1 MSKDCPNHC
10 LRDERK
16 QSRKRRR
23 HRAGYL
29 CESRS
34 LASQWR
40 ARWVIGSSLLVG
52 VEVSHL
58 IHMLDAKKI
67 KSAHIQTVVTILI
80 PFCLWT
86 LLLLIIPY
94 SAFFDL
100 FLKIALWGIPA
111 YFFPRLADS
120 VNPNGFLLL
129 NRAPQWKW
137 IFLSIIFLVAY
148 SFLSNIGKIEVKSIS
163 VFYFVSAVVISP
175 IVEEVAFRGVVLQ
188 KLKQLMGFML
198 GNAVTAVLFILYH
211 IPLWF
216 TRGQGISV
224 MACLWVMF
232 FSLCMGYFLYK
243 SKSLWTCIIIHAVQN
258 LLFGIL

>member
-1 MSKDCPNHC
+1 M
-10 LRDERK
+10 
-16 QSRKRRR
+16 
-23 HRAGYL
+23 
-29 CESRS
+29 
-34 LASQWR
+34 
-40 ARWVIGSSLLVG
+40 I
-52 VEVSHL
+52 
-58 IHMLDAKKI
+58 DAKRM

-94 SAFFDL
+94 SAL
-100 FLKIALWGIPA
+100 LGLLLKIALWGIPA

-120 VNPNGFLLL
+120 VYPNGFLLL

-137 IFLSIIFLVAY
+137 IFLSAIFLVAY
-148 SFLSNIGKIEVKSIS
+148 SSLTNIGKIEIESIS

-188 KLKQLMGFML
+188 KLNQLMGFMI
-198 GNAVTAVLFILYH
+198 GNAVTAVLFMLYH

-216 TRGQGISV
+216 TRGQGIS
-224 MACLWVMF
+224 MTACLWVLF
-232 FSLCMGYFLYK
+232 FSLCMGYFLYE

-258 LLFGIL
+258 LLLGIL

>member
-1 MSKDCPNHC
+1 M
-10 LRDERK
+10 
-16 QSRKRRR
+16 
-23 HRAGYL
+23 
-29 CESRS
+29 
-34 LASQWR
+34 
-40 ARWVIGSSLLVG
+40 I
-52 VEVSHL
+52 
-58 IHMLDAKKI
+58 DAKRM

-94 SAFFDL
+94 SAL
-100 FLKIALWGIPA
+100 LGLLLKIALWGIPA

-137 IFLSIIFLVAY
+137 IFLSAIFLVAY
-148 SFLSNIGKIEVKSIS
+148 SSLTNIGKIEIESIS

-188 KLKQLMGFML
+188 KLNQLTGFMI
-198 GNAVTAVLFILYH
+198 GNAVTAVLFMLYH

-216 TRGQGISV
+216 TRGQGIS
-224 MACLWVMF
+224 MTACLWVLF
-232 FSLCMGYFLYK
+232 FSLCMGYFLYE

-258 LLFGIL
+258 LLLGIL